1 MAGSL
6 AQSSI
11 VEQGGL
17 ATVVRRPGRS
27 LAGTSP
33 IPVSMGRSSGP
44 PYRCLP
50 SQAARTAGCLAPD
63 HFSTIPQQS
72 QRGGAAGRQRATRK
86 TPDARFQIAR
96 FHIDLCPWSS
106 HGPFG
111 RSWARIACHGA
122 WRSCRK
128 DGFRSAAASLF
139 VHIHRRYGA
148 DGPGR
153 WRVRLRSRAG
163 SAAVMRRVRRPL
175 GAPTP
180 GISAAGGQRCRRVG
194 GRQARSPHPPLLD

>member
-1 MAGSL
+1 MPALQIFSQRSNSDFTIWASGVSRRIKYRLLIYRKRRTRCLQFPSRPPPAKFMAGSL

-17 ATVVRRPGRS
+17 ATVVRRPDRS

-86 TPDARFQIAR
+86 TPDARFQL
-96 FHIDLCPWSS
+96 DLCLWSRTALALDLLDEL
-106 HGPFG
+106 GQNRVLGGCFREDEFG
-111 RSWARIACHGA
+111 RR
-122 WRSCRK
+122 
-128 DGFRSAAASLF
+128 
-139 VHIHRRYGA
+139 
-148 DGPGR
+148 
-153 WRVRLRSRAG
+153 
-163 SAAVMRRVRRPL
+163 
-175 GAPTP
+175 
-180 GISAAGGQRCRRVG
+180 
-194 GRQARSPHPPLLD
+194 